1 MDDFLDDLLRDS
13 DDEDL
18 PTAVKV
24 PQPKLI
30 NTKIRLCSPN
40 KNAVQSSCLGVVKHV
55 KEDLKNVMSDPFF
68 GIRFK
73 SGVVDLSALE
83 MLCKDIERVPLLSKV
98 RPSQSTWLSVGV
110 IVEKSVTL
118 KSSNGNEYMIW
129 KVHDLKN
136 CDDKPLKMLL
146 FGEAVKEHW
155 KLQKGSVILIMSPQ
169 VMLDDKTSES
179 IFKLSKSSSI
189 IYIGSSVDLGKCKG
203 KKQDGSECRAF
214 VNEAKCEMCV
224 YHAAS
229 EVRKLAARRGTFSQS
244 ILIPKKNG
252 VVIKNNANL
261 LSQSKFVD
269 LTSIFNLH
277 LLIPRPKI
285 FASHSYISK
294 NKEEMIKKEKETLN
308 SIVNAK
314 TTLSLGA
321 RCLASITTGSD
332 VLQNIS
338 GDDAI
343 SFKQFLNSKHVDTE
357 RRVNGRTV
365 KEEDAVVC

>member
-1 MDDFLDDLLRDS
+1 MIKTIHKMDDFLDDLLRDS

-18 PTAVKV
+18 PTA
-24 PQPKLI
+24 
-30 NTKIRLCSPN
+30 
-40 KNAVQSSCLGVVKHV
+40 SSCLGVVKHV
-55 KEDLKNVMSDPFF
+55 KEDLKNV
-68 GIRFK
+68 I

-83 MLCKDIERVPLLSKV
+83 MLCKDIERVPLLS
-98 RPSQSTWLSVGV
+98 
-110 IVEKSVTL
+110 
-118 KSSNGNEYMIW
+118 
-129 KVHDLKN
+129 KN

-214 VNEAKCEMCV
+214 VNEAK
-224 YHAAS
+224 
-229 EVRKLAARRGTFSQS
+229 
-244 ILIPKKNG
+244 
-252 VVIKNNANL
+252 
-261 LSQSKFVD
+261 
-269 LTSIFNLH
+269 
-277 LLIPRPKI
+277 PKI

-365 KEEDAVVC
+365 KEEDAVKRALRVLEENKMKEGGKRIDAKRGRERLSNIFNIRMTRNDASFE